1 MACVGLTLLDCSC
14 NVSLGYLSSC
24 LCGDKNLVLSLR
36 KYVKSLKAA
45 LADIEARHEGLW
57 RRVQLDEMKGLKRR
71 AEVRYWLSNFQ
82 KIVPQVEDVLKD
94 SEAEIQKLC
103 MCGYC
108 AMRYCSSY
116 KYSAKVLS
124 MLEDVEKLHLKGVF
138 DKVAD
143 SYVIRKVEGMPIDPT
158 ICQGTMVEDTWKIL
172 MGDKVRRLGI
182 FGIQGVGKSTLLS
195 QINNEFLTR
204 ENDFDVV
211 ILVVVPKDQKITT
224 IQDEIGKR
232 LDIYDEE
239 EWMQKTENEKAFDIS
254 TSLRKMK
261 YALLFD
267 DIAVK
272 MNLKKL
278 GVPNPDLKKIDK
290 IVFTTRHREV
300 CSGMGADDHKE
311 VTRLD
316 DDAAWVLFQDQVGE
330 DFLKRNPDIAALAR
344 KICAKC
350 YGLPV
355 LINAIAQV
363 MAPKKTVEKW
373 RDATDS
379 LSSILTELSLSEF
392 SCEEDINLS
401 VLKFSYINLED
412 PKFRR
417 CFRYCAL
424 FPENYEMIK
433 EELIEYW
440 ECEAFVEGRDQGQDV
455 FDKLVSARLLM
466 ENEGKVRM
474 HDLLRKTALSPE
486 AYDSGERAE
495 IVYVNPDTTLIQIS
509 SDLNWSVVERV
520 SLINNQIKEISSND
534 SSPNLTTLLLRNQK
548 VENISWDFFLQM
560 PKLLVLDLAFNQRLA
575 QLPPSISKLHSLLY
589 LNLSFTNIELLPVG
603 LKELTQL
610 MYLNLEHTLNLENIV
625 GIRALL
631 RLRVL
636 RLLGSRFCP
645 NLHFIEDLTH
655 LGEITVLTISISDE
669 AVLKRF
675 VGCQH
680 LASHTQGLYI
690 KNFQTEANGISI
702 VETSSCLQ
710 ALEISNSNIKEIKLG
725 VTGTNPSP
733 HPESPLFNILSQVKL
748 CDCIGL
754 RHLTWLL
761 YAPNLV
767 ILHVERAKN
776 IEEILRREI
785 AEGVMERQGVR
796 PFEKLTSIVFKDLEA
811 LKSICWRPLPFKS
824 LSKIFVQLCP
834 RLKKLPLN
842 YERAKEQKLVIDAE
856 PDWLKNLDWEDEY
869 TRDTF
874 CPS

>member
-1 MACVGLTLLDCSC
+1 M
-14 NVSLGYLSSC
+14 
-24 LCGDKNLVLSLR
+24 
-36 KYVKSLKAA
+36 
-45 LADIEARHEGLW
+45 
-57 RRVQLDEMKGLKRR
+57 
-71 AEVRYWLSNFQ
+71 
-82 KIVPQVEDVLKD
+82 
-94 SEAEIQKLC
+94 
-103 MCGYC
+103 
-108 AMRYCSSY
+108 
-116 KYSAKVLS
+116 
-124 MLEDVEKLHLKGVF
+124 
-138 DKVAD
+138 
-143 SYVIRKVEGMPIDPT
+143 
-158 ICQGTMVEDTWKIL
+158 
-172 MGDKVRRLGI
+172 
-182 FGIQGVGKSTLLS
+182 
-195 QINNEFLTR
+195 
-204 ENDFDVV
+204 
-211 ILVVVPKDQKITT
+211 
-224 IQDEIGKR
+224 
-232 LDIYDEE
+232 
-239 EWMQKTENEKAFDIS
+239 
-254 TSLRKMK
+254 
-261 YALLFD
+261 
-267 DIAVK
+267 
-272 MNLKKL
+272 
-278 GVPNPDLKKIDK
+278 
-290 IVFTTRHREV
+290 
-300 CSGMGADDHKE
+300 
-311 VTRLD
+311 D

-355 LINAIAQV
+355 LINAISQV

-534 SSPNLTTLLLRNQK
+534 SSPNLTTLLLRNQM

-655 LGEITVLTISISDE
+655 LGEISVLTIS
-669 AVLKRF
+669 L
-675 VGCQH
+675 
-680 LASHTQGLYI
+680 
-690 KNFQTEANGISI
+690 
-702 VETSSCLQ
+702 
-710 ALEISNSNIKEIKLG
+710 
-725 VTGTNPSP
+725 
-733 HPESPLFNILSQVKL
+733 
-748 CDCIGL
+748 
-754 RHLTWLL
+754 
-761 YAPNLV
+761 
-767 ILHVERAKN
+767 
-776 IEEILRREI
+776 
-785 AEGVMERQGVR
+785 
-796 PFEKLTSIVFKDLEA
+796 
-811 LKSICWRPLPFKS
+811 
-824 LSKIFVQLCP
+824 
-834 RLKKLPLN
+834 
-842 YERAKEQKLVIDAE
+842 
-856 PDWLKNLDWEDEY
+856 
-869 TRDTF
+869 
-874 CPS
+874 

>member
-24 LCGDKNLVLSLR
+24 LCGDKNLVLSVR

-94 SEAEIQKLC
+94 SEAVHESGGDAYRPNDLP
-103 MCGYC
+103 G
-108 AMRYCSSY
+108 
-116 KYSAKVLS
+116 
-124 MLEDVEKLHLKGVF
+124 DHG
-138 DKVAD
+138 
-143 SYVIRKVEGMPIDPT
+143 G
-158 ICQGTMVEDTWKIL
+158 GHVEDYHGRQSKAPWNIWDTRSWK
-172 MGDKVRRLGI
+172 VY
-182 FGIQGVGKSTLLS
+182 STFS
-195 QINNEFLTR
+195 DQQRIPNQR
-204 ENDFDVV
+204 ERFRCCDSG
-211 ILVVVPKDQKITT
+211 
-224 IQDEIGKR
+224 DEIGKR

-267 DIAVK
+267 DIAAWG
-272 MNLKKL
+272 L
-278 GVPNPDLKKIDK
+278 I
-290 IVFTTRHREV
+290 
-300 CSGMGADDHKE
+300 DHKE

-355 LINAIAQV
+355 LINAISQV

-534 SSPNLTTLLLRNQK
+534 SSPNLTTLLLRNQM

-655 LGEITVLTISISDE
+655 LGEIS
-669 AVLKRF
+669 
-675 VGCQH
+675 
-680 LASHTQGLYI
+680 
-690 KNFQTEANGISI
+690 ANGISI

-733 HPESPLFNILSQVKL
+733 HPESPTSPLFNSLSQVKL

-785 AEGVMERQGVR
+785 AEGVMERQGVH

-842 YERAKEQKLVIDAE
+842 YERAKEQKLFYPFIS
-856 PDWLKNLDWEDEY
+856 LFLQLLSYFIK
-869 TRDTF
+869 R
-874 CPS
+874 

>member
-94 SEAEIQKLC
+94 SEAVHESGGDAYRPNDLP
-103 MCGYC
+103 G
-108 AMRYCSSY
+108 
-116 KYSAKVLS
+116 
-124 MLEDVEKLHLKGVF
+124 DHG
-138 DKVAD
+138 
-143 SYVIRKVEGMPIDPT
+143 G
-158 ICQGTMVEDTWKIL
+158 GHVEDSHGRQSKAPWNIWDTRSWK
-172 MGDKVRRLGI
+172 VY
-182 FGIQGVGKSTLLS
+182 STFS
-195 QINNEFLTR
+195 DQQRIPNQR
-204 ENDFDVV
+204 ERFRCCDSG
-211 ILVVVPKDQKITT
+211 
-224 IQDEIGKR
+224 DEIGKR

-267 DIAVK
+267 DIAAWG
-272 MNLKKL
+272 L
-278 GVPNPDLKKIDK
+278 I
-290 IVFTTRHREV
+290 
-300 CSGMGADDHKE
+300 DHKE

-655 LGEITVLTISISDE
+655 LGEIS
-669 AVLKRF
+669 
-675 VGCQH
+675 
-680 LASHTQGLYI
+680 
-690 KNFQTEANGISI
+690 ANGISI

-733 HPESPLFNILSQVKL
+733 HPESPTSPLFNSLSQVKL

-842 YERAKEQKLVIDAE
+842 YERAKE
-856 PDWLKNLDWEDEY
+856 
-869 TRDTF
+869 
-874 CPS
+874 